1 MPPTALL
8 LTAALVGAS
17 GPAWS
22 QKEPEPFVWTDPET
36 ECAYLVLPGTGITP
50 RLRGEGIPDCP
61 DADVRL
67 SESFERTLRESGEAF
82 GRALQGLGRELE
94 QAR

>member
-1 MPPTALL
+1 MRTTAFLF
-8 LTAALVGAS
+8 TAALFAAS
-17 GPAWS
+17 TAALA
-22 QKEPEPFVWTDPET
+22 QDEPEPFVWTDPDT

-50 RLRGEGIPDCP
+50 RLRAEGLPDCP

-82 GRALQGLGRELE
+82 GRALQGLGQELE
-94 QAR
+94 RAR